1 MKGCRHS
8 GVRVIIPPRRAS
20 MPTRI
25 TCRFVR
31 KEKLS
36 VAPPLNESESLAAR
50 VLEMGPHGCKF
61 LGPVVLEIPHYASL
75 RGKEREIL
83 ILRSDAGEKWY
94 EHPVQATDTAIEEAL
109 GCTLELAGTTSE
121 TPDAQS
127 GAAMGSGGEETASST
142 TTPKMRITRILTN
155 DFPKYFALVS
165 RVRHETHAVSEV
177 GGVISSTIVPKAQAV
192 FPEKALQK
200 KIKLS
205 LQAMPVPYELVAKM
219 FGNRVAVS
227 PIVTIEPR
235 RRKFHKA
242 ITLTI
247 PLPKSP
253 LKGSF
258 FRRKKKSIRTIL
270 AVICFLFVINWL
282 NN

>member
-1 MKGCRHS
+1 MFSFLISFMVDARGGAMKGCRHS

-50 VLEMGPHGCKF
+50 VLEMGPTGCKF

-83 ILRSDAGEKWY
+83 ILRNDTGDKWY
-94 EHPVQATDTAIEEAL
+94 EHPILASESAIEEAL
-109 GCTLELAGTTSE
+109 GCTLELAHGSDDAHSTGGHNDDTLSLTS
-121 TPDAQS
+121 S
-127 GAAMGSGGEETASST
+127 
-142 TTPKMRITRILTN
+142 KLRITRILTN

-165 RVRHETHAVSEV
+165 RIRHETHAVSET
-177 GGVISSTIVPKAQAV
+177 GGVISSTIIPKAQAV

-205 LQAMPVPYELVAKM
+205 LQAMPIPYELVAKM

-253 LKGSF
+253 LKGF
-258 FRRKKKSIRTIL
+258 CFIDLLNSIG
-270 AVICFLFVINWL
+270 W
-282 NN
+282 